1 MVNGMVVKTLGGTHK
16 LTDIFKKKIQKM
28 EGAIHKF
35 RTNEISFPELIKRLT
50 NIEEF
55 YTDG

>member
-1 MVNGMVVKTLGGTHK
+1 MVVKTLGGTDK